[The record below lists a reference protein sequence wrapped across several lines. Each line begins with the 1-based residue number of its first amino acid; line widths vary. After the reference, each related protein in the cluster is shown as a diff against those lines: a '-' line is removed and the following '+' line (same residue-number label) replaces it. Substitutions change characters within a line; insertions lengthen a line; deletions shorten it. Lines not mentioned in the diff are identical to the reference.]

1 MRRPLN
7 WFVFA
12 LSLGF
17 LLLGRT
23 LQAPQ
28 PAPVVIE
35 RTQFEPKVAAAVPA
49 MFNPRAD
56 LEFGYVETDR

>member
-23 LQAPQ
+23 LQAPR

-35 RTQFEPKVAAAVPA
+35 RTQFEPKVMAAVPA
-49 MFNPRAD
+49 ILHGRED
-56 LEFGYVETDR
+56 IEFGYVESDR